1 MVFIMENKKS
11 KKGAIAAVIVL
22 IVLVAAFLIAWKYLK
37 PQTSAGAKTVT
48 INVVNSE
55 GETKEYVVK
64 TDAEYLRQVMDEA
77 KGFTYE
83 GVEDATSFMV
93 MTVNGETA
101 DWSVDQSYWGFYIN
115 GEYCNYGINEQ
126 PVADG
131 DVFTIE
137 YTIG

>member
-1 MVFIMENKKS
+1 MEKKKNKK
-11 KKGAIAAVIVL
+11 GLIAGIIVL
-22 IVLVAAFLIAWKYLK
+22 VVLVAAFLIAWKYLK
-37 PQTSAGAKTVT
+37 PETSAGAKTVT

-77 KGFTYE
+77 KGLTYE
-83 GVEDATSFMV
+83 GIEDATSFMI
-93 MTVNGETA
+93 MTINGETA
-101 DWSVDQSYWGFYIN
+101 DWSVNQSYWSFSVN
-115 GEYCNYGINEQ
+115 GEYCNYGVNDQ

>member
-1 MVFIMENKKS
+1 MENKQN
-11 KKGAIAAVIVL
+11 KKGIIAGIVILV
-22 IVLVAAFLIAWKYLK
+22 VLVAAFLIAWSALK
-37 PQTSAGAKTVT
+37 PQTNTGAKTVT
-48 INVVNSE
+48 INVINSE

-77 KGFTYE
+77 KGLTYE

-101 DWSVDQSYWGFYIN
+101 DWSVDQSYWGFYLN

-137 YTIG
+137 YTKG

>member
-1 MVFIMENKKS
+1 MENKKS
-11 KKGAIAAVIVL
+11 KKGAVAGVIVL
-22 IVLVAAFLIAWKYLK
+22 IVLIAAFLIAWKYLK
-37 PQTSAGAKTVT
+37 PETNAGAKTVT

-77 KGFTYE
+77 NGFTYE

-101 DWSVDQSYWGFYIN
+101 DWSVDQSYWGFFIN

-137 YTIG
+137 YTKG